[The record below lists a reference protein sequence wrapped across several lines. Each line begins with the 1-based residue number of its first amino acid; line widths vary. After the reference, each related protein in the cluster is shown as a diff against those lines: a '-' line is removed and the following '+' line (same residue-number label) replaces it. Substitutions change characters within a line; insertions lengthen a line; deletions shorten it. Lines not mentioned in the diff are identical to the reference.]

1 LNNGGKCH
9 LKKRD
14 HVTIRGKIM
23 PPLNGSQVTKIAL
36 IYDIEIQML
45 NYG

>member
-1 LNNGGKCH
+1 MVENTI
-9 LKKRD
+9 LKFKN
-14 HVTIRGKIM
+14 VTFRGKIM
-23 PPLNGSQVTKIAL
+23 PPLNGLQVTRIAP